1 MKLRNL
7 FRTRAI
13 AGAVGL
19 AAALAAG
26 SASAGINW
34 GPNVTLFEDDDLDFL
49 IQANGETDGILR
61 PGDILVSILELNT
74 ANSVN
79 ITPSELTGVAV
90 IQLLGYADLDG
101 LGGANDMVF
110 GPAAAGFNAITGA
123 NVAGGGAGGPAMV
136 SFWLDPS
143 NDLAITAG
151 NVIGGS
157 ESCQTLA
164 QCLTQSTNGNPW
176 LTAGFGD
183 AADFWVAL
191 NANPDTNIVLAGSP
205 ANEFGAV
212 NTGMSILD
220 NQTGQNLKL
229 NSFSCAPLCGGDQ
242 KVDLLAGGSI
252 KGGDNG
258 GQNNGEW
265 IATSDFDMV
274 LARQVPAPGTL
285 ALLGLGVLGLTSAR
299 RRKS

>member
-110 GPAAAGFNAITGA
+110 GPAAAGC
-123 NVAGGGAGGPAMV
+123 
-136 SFWLDPS
+136 WRH
-143 NDLAITAG
+143 LAWG
-151 NVIGGS
+151 WRS
-157 ESCQTLA
+157 
-164 QCLTQSTNGNPW
+164 
-176 LTAGFGD
+176 
-183 AADFWVAL
+183 
-191 NANPDTNIVLAGSP
+191 
-205 ANEFGAV
+205 
-212 NTGMSILD
+212 
-220 NQTGQNLKL
+220 
-229 NSFSCAPLCGGDQ
+229 
-242 KVDLLAGGSI
+242 
-252 KGGDNG
+252 
-258 GQNNGEW
+258 
-265 IATSDFDMV
+265 
-274 LARQVPAPGTL
+274 
-285 ALLGLGVLGLTSAR
+285 
-299 RRKS
+299 

>member
-1 MKLRNL
+1 MKLRNM
-7 FRTRAI
+7 FKTRAI

-34 GPNVTLFEDDDLDFL
+34 GPTDTLFEDDDLDFL

-74 ANSVN
+74 ANAVN
-79 ITPSELTGVAV
+79 ITPAELTGVAV
-90 IQLLGYADLDG
+90 IQLLGYADIDG
-101 LGGANDMVF
+101 IGGLNDMVF

-123 NVAGGGAGGPAMV
+123 NVVGGGAGGSAMV

-151 NVIGGS
+151 NVIGGT
-157 ESCQTLA
+157 ETCQTLA
-164 QCLTQSTNGNPW
+164 GCLAQSTNGNAW
-176 LTAGFGD
+176 LTAGIGEL
-183 AADFWVAL
+183 ADFWVAL
-191 NANPDTNIVLAGSP
+191 NANPDTNFVRAGNP

-212 NTGMSILD
+212 NTGLSILD

-242 KVDLLAGGSI
+242 LNDLTAGGSV
-252 KGGDNG
+252 KGGANG
-258 GQNNGEW
+258 GQNGGQW
-265 IATSDFDMV
+265 IATSDFDMT
-274 LARQVPAPGTL
+274 LAREVPAPGTL
-285 ALLGLGVLGLTSAR
+285 ALLGLGMLGLTSAR